1 MNKSYRVIWSDRI
14 GNWVVAS
21 EIAHAQ
27 GKHSGACVTVTAQ
40 EGGGQKLPWKKGV
53 IAQSIGL
60 ILALVTAGP
69 VWADYSA
76 GSGST
81 TGAGNAGAIAI
92 GGGTGFS
99 SYAQSDYAIA
109 IGNNAYAYSN
119 SSTAF
124 GSGAKAGVSGST
136 TAGGAGSGA
145 YALGNDA
152 NAAGTSSVA
161 IGGGDGTGGGGS
173 SATGDRAVAVGRNSS
188 ASGTNS
194 IAIGGASGTTSGAGA
209 NASANNAVS
218 IGSGSSV
225 SLANSVALGSGSVA
239 SAVTATT
246 TWTTANGVVSGSTFA
261 VNQAPT
267 NGVVAIGN
275 RQIQGVADG
284 EVSATSTNAINGSQ
298 LYKVAVALD
307 TEISSLSTSTSTGIS
322 SLSTGLSTTNSTVT

>member
-60 ILALVTAGP
+60 LLALAAGP

-92 GGGTGFS
+92 GGGS
-99 SYAQSDYAIA
+99 SNPSYAQSDYAIA

-124 GSGAKAGVSGST
+124 GSGAQAGVSGST

-161 IGGGDGTGGGGS
+161 IGGRDGTGGGGS
-173 SATGDRAVAVGRNSS
+173 NAAGAQAVAIGRNSS
-188 ASGTNS
+188 AAGTNS
-194 IAIGGASGTTSGAGA
+194 IAIGGAAGTTSGSG
-209 NASANNAVS
+209 ASASAGNAVA

-267 NGVVAIGN
+267 SGVVAVGN

-284 EVSATSTNAINGSQ
+284 EVSATSTDAINGSQ
-298 LYKVAVALD
+298 L
-307 TEISSLSTSTSTGIS
+307 
-322 SLSTGLSTTNSTVT
+322 